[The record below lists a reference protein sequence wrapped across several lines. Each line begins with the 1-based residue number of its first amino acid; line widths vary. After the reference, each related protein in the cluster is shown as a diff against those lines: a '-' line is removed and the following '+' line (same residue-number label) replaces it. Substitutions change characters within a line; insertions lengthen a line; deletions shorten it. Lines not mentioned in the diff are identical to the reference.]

1 MTNHEA
7 VVVGSGPNGLS
18 AAVVL
23 AESGYDVAVLEAKA
37 TIGGGTRTEE
47 LTLPGFHHDVC
58 SAFHPLGAVSEAFT
72 TWPLA
77 EHGLEWIHPEVQL
90 AHPLDDGSAGALFQ
104 SMVTT
109 TGHLG
114 GDGKRWQR
122 LVGPIVDRWDDIAPH
137 IMGPLITMSRH
148 PGAAFAIRN
157 GLLPAAVVARRF
169 RSQQAKALFGGIAA
183 HSMMPMTSLMTASPG
198 IVLGALAHVGGWPLA
213 RGGSAAITSALASY
227 LTSLGGTIFTDHP
240 VRTPGDLPT
249 SRVVLF
255 DTTPSTLAE
264 VYGAAVPGSMKR
276 WISRYRYGVGS
287 YKVDFALDGPIPW
300 TAAECRRA
308 GTVHVG
314 GTFSELAA
322 AEATVAAGANPDK
335 PFVLVGQ
342 QSLFDDSRAP
352 VGRHTAW
359 AYTHVPNGF
368 CGSVA
373 AQIESQIE
381 RFAPGF
387 RDLVLARNLM
397 GTHDLESHNPNY
409 RGGDIAAG
417 ATSFRQMI
425 ARPRFS
431 ANPYRTA
438 IPGVYLCSA
447 STPPGPGVH
456 GLCGL
461 HAANAAIAG
470 HLGSSGSE

>member
-1 MTNHEA
+1 M
-7 VVVGSGPNGLS
+7 GSG
-18 AAVVL
+18 
-23 AESGYDVAVLEAKA
+23 
-37 TIGGGTRTEE
+37 RT
-47 LTLPGFHHDVC
+47 
-58 SAFHPLGAVSEAFT
+58 
-72 TWPLA
+72 
-77 EHGLEWIHPEVQL
+77 
-90 AHPLDDGSAGALFQ
+90 
-104 SMVTT
+104 
-109 TGHLG
+109 
-114 GDGKRWQR
+114 
-122 LVGPIVDRWDDIAPH
+122 
-137 IMGPLITMSRH
+137 
-148 PGAAFAIRN
+148 
-157 GLLPAAVVARRF
+157 
-169 RSQQAKALFGGIAA
+169 
-183 HSMMPMTSLMTASPG
+183 
-198 IVLGALAHVGGWPLA
+198 
-213 RGGSAAITSALASY
+213 
-227 LTSLGGTIFTDHP
+227 
-240 VRTPGDLPT
+240 
-249 SRVVLF
+249 
-255 DTTPSTLAE
+255 
-264 VYGAAVPGSMKR
+264 
-276 WISRYRYGVGS
+276 
-287 YKVDFALDGPIPW
+287 KVDFALDGPIPW